1 MTTAGNLG
9 PRKPAF
15 DQHQCAVALVSRP
28 KLSGCPQGWD
38 LTITQ
43 ESEQK
48 EWELNCRTVWIWMI
62 LINLR
67 IEAVDGPSIRT
78 ILSKRWESASG
89 IDFACAETRLTTC
102 IHRQIVGPQVVWATG
117 PISGL
122 PNILG
127 SFLVYIYIIYIHIY
141 NHIHTYIYGSEFP
154 NWWCADHAA
163 RTCMYSIPKWTS
175 IQIIHLSAAWDA
187 AWCLKI
193 LGTQLCDRRAGA
205 SFSNYWAIKQKTWLN
220 IWASYIKLRYGSIWV
235 FPEMGVALN
244 HLFKWDLPW

>member
-1 MTTAGNLG
+1 
-9 PRKPAF
+9 
-15 DQHQCAVALVSRP
+15 
-28 KLSGCPQGWD
+28 
-38 LTITQ
+38 
-43 ESEQK
+43 
-48 EWELNCRTVWIWMI
+48 MI

-67 IEAVDGPSIRT
+67 IEAVDGPSTRT

-89 IDFACAETRLTTC
+89 IDFACAETRPTTS
-102 IHRQIVGPQVVWATG
+102 IHRQLVGRQLVWATG

-127 SFLVYIYIIYIHIY
+127 SFLLYVIYIYIQIIYTYTIIY
-141 NHIHTYIYGSEFP
+141 TCTYIYIYGSEFP

-163 RTCMYSIPKWTS
+163 RTCMNSIPKWTS

-220 IWASYIKLRYGSIWV
+220 IWASYIKLRYGSIWIY
-235 FPEMGVALN
+235 MGISWNGGSPKSSIQMRSSMIN
-244 HLFKWDLPW
+244 HPLIGVSLF

>member
-1 MTTAGNLG
+1 MGERQWHWFCLCRNETNYLYPPADCGPPTGVGNW
-9 PRKPAF
+9 
-15 DQHQCAVALVSRP
+15 S
-28 KLSGCPQGWD
+28 
-38 LTITQ
+38 
-43 ESEQK
+43 
-48 EWELNCRTVWIWMI
+48 
-62 LINLR
+62 NLR
-67 IEAVDGPSIRT
+67 IAKHPRIISPIYKSYT
-78 ILSKRWESASG
+78 HIQSY
-89 IDFACAETRLTTC
+89 TR
-102 IHRQIVGPQVVWATG
+102 I
-117 PISGL
+117 
-122 PNILG
+122 
-127 SFLVYIYIIYIHIY
+127 YIYV
-141 NHIHTYIYGSEFP
+141 YGSEFP

-235 FPEMGVALN
+235 FPELGVALN